1 MIRAMDNPR
10 FIADENVGKLGRLL
24 RLAGFDTALFS
35 GEDRDM
41 VRQALREERIVV
53 TRDTRIRLVRPAQQ
67 GQLKVVTLTTDEPE
81 VQLCQVVRELG
92 LTELVRPFSRCVE
105 CNQPLAERTREQVAQ
120 RVPPYVYATQTQYRE
135 CPGCGRIYWRGTHW
149 QAMAR
154 LLETVVRC

>member
-1 MIRAMDNPR
+1 MENTS

-41 VRQALREERIVV
+41 VRQALREGRIVL

-67 GQLKVVTLTTDEPE
+67 GQLKVITLTTDKPQE
-81 VQLCQVVRELG
+81 QLCQVMRELG
-92 LTELVRPFSRCVE
+92 AAEQARPFSRCIE

-120 RVPPYVYATQTQYRE
+120 RVPPYVYATQALYRE
-135 CPGCGRIYWRGTHW
+135 CVGCGRIYWRGTHW

-154 LLETVVRC
+154 LLETLARC